1 MTSPIAYIIS
11 KVNFSPRRKEM
22 KTKAMR
28 TFVEASMRSKTKKK
42 YWGSDLPTKSR

>member
-11 KVNFSPRRKEM
+11 KVNVSPRRKEM

-28 TFVEASMRSKTKKK
+28 TFVEASMRSKTKTI
-42 YWGSDLPTKSR
+42 WGSDLPAKSR